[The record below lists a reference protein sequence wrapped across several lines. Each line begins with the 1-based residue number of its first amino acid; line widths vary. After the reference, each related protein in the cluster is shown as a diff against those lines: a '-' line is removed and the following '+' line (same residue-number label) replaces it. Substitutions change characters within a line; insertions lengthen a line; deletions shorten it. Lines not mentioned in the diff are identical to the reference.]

1 MNESMQGW
9 AHSRHRA
16 GERTR
21 AGRPPLLKVT
31 RALIGA
37 SISQGDPR
45 TALRLLGNALRTAS
59 SLPVADQLELVHG
72 VLEELRDEITHLF
85 VAAIPTTG
93 ARG

>member
-9 AHSRHRA
+9 AHSRRRA

-37 SISQGDPR
+37 SIAQGDPR

-59 SLPVADQLELVHG
+59 SLPVADQLELVQG
-72 VLEELRDEITHLF
+72 VLEELRDEITHFF
-85 VAAIPTTG
+85 VAAIPARG

>member
-9 AHSRHRA
+9 AHSRRRA
-16 GERTR
+16 GERTS
-21 AGRPPLLKVT
+21 AGRPPLLKVA

-59 SLPVADQLELVHG
+59 SLPVADQLELVQC
-72 VLEELRDEITHLF
+72 VLEELRDEITQLF
-85 VAAIPTTG
+85 VAAIPT
-93 ARG
+93 RGRG

>member
-9 AHSRHRA
+9 AHSCRR
-16 GERTR
+16 
-21 AGRPPLLKVT
+21 
-31 RALIGA
+31 IGA

-59 SLPVADQLELVHG
+59 SLPVADQPELVQG
-72 VLEELRDEITHLF
+72 VLGELRDEITHLF
-85 VAAIPTTG
+85 IAEIPARG